1 MADSNTVSFIGS
13 RDDATEVEVYFRQ
26 GTEWRSGKT
35 ILMPRVIPD
44 QTAGSIWSACDSVAK
59 IWSMAGI
66 TDLCKNIDFVLIC
79 EMPDGCSANLR
90 KIHAM
95 ASRLPPNG
103 FLVMG
108 LTARIMCLA
117 RLGTLTAP
125 PPCVSRS
132 ARVSPAL

>member
-1 MADSNTVSFIGS
+1 M
-13 RDDATEVEVYFRQ
+13 YFRQ

-44 QTAGSIWSACDSVAK
+44 QTAGSIWSACGSAAK
-59 IWSMAGI
+59 IWSVAGI
-66 TDLCKNIDFVLIC
+66 TELRNNIDFVVIC

-90 KIHAM
+90 NIHAM

-108 LTARIMCLA
+108 
-117 RLGTLTAP
+117 
-125 PPCVSRS
+125 
-132 ARVSPAL
+132 